1 MSYISV
7 DFVSNKLYIR
17 ELESNTIKNKINTDY
32 LSKLY
37 IEDNQGKYKVIKNL
51 HNDKKIKSLSIKL
64 SNFIETREQYINS
77 KIDLYNDFEPNYQ
90 YISDYYYNKE
100 KELLDLS
107 IIYFNFN
114 INETFNTSYD
124 NAKYEIKSI
133 QFFETKTNQKFHLTF
148 NQTKLEELKDHKIII
163 CDTEVEMILK
173 FIDLINK
180 FDPIFLCS
188 WNGNSFYFPYFI
200 NRCKKLKIDYLELS
214 PFKKFKNK
222 KAYIESK
229 QIDLETP
236 IGRYFLDYKI
246 PFNKYNIKNKEN
258 NDLVSIINNEF
269 KENKKYKY
277 NFKNSYEKDYQKY
290 IEDSF
295 VEIQNLVRLE
305 NKFNYIK
312 TIIDEAW
319 TMGVNFDDVFST
331 IKPWTYKLYNELK
344 QDNLILPLTNNI
356 NQETYSGGYI
366 HKPKE
371 GKYNNIVAFDTS
383 SNYTNIIIT
392 NNISYETLVD
402 LNEFKGTI
410 YYNKLLNIKNN
421 IISNNYEDY
430 FLNIGIEDLK
440 DMMNTIKELNLIVSS
455 SGEFFYKNK
464 VGILPKVM
472 QKIFK
477 EREIIQLEIENCNKL
492 LKIYKKELKSRG
504 I

>member
-7 DFVSNKLYIR
+7 DFLYNKLYIR
-17 ELESNTIKNKINTDY
+17 ELESNTIKNKVNTDY
-32 LSKLY
+32 LPKLY
-37 IEDNQGKYKVIKNL
+37 IEDNQGKYKVIKN
-51 HNDKKIKSLSIKL
+51 NKKIKAISVKL
-64 SNFIETREQYINS
+64 SDFIETREQYING
-77 KIDLYNDFEPNYQ
+77 KIDLYNDFDPNYQ

-100 KELLDLS
+100 KELFDLS

-114 INETFNTSYD
+114 INENFNMSSD

-148 NQTKLEELKDHKIII
+148 NKIKLEEGNDYKLII
-163 CDTEVEMILK
+163 CNTEEDMILK
-173 FIDLINK
+173 FINLINE

-188 WNGNSFYFPYFI
+188 WNGNGFYFPYFI
-200 NRCKKLKIDYLELS
+200 NRCKKLKIDYLKLS
-214 PFKKFKNK
+214 PFEKFKNK
-222 KAYIESK
+222 KVYIEGK
-229 QIDLETP
+229 QIELEIP
-236 IGRYFLDYKI
+236 IGRYFLDYKT
-246 PFNKYNIKNKEN
+246 PFNKYNLKNKDN
-258 NDLVSIINNEF
+258 NDLVSVINNEF
-269 KENKKYKY
+269 KENKKYKF

-290 IEDSF
+290 IENSF
-295 VEIQNLVRLE
+295 IEIQNLVKLE
-305 NKFNYIK
+305 NKLNYIK
-312 TIIDEAW
+312 TMIDEAW

-344 QDNLILPLTNNI
+344 LDNLILPLINNI

-371 GKYNNIVAFDTS
+371 GKYSNIVAFDTS

-421 IISNNYEDY
+421 IISNNYEEY
-430 FLNIGIEDLK
+430 FLNINIEELK
-440 DMMNTIKELNLIVSS
+440 DIINTMKELNLIVSS

-464 VGILPKVM
+464 IGILPKVM

-477 EREIIQLEIENCNKL
+477 EREEILLEIEDCDKKIKL
-492 LKIYKKELKSRG
+492 LKKELKNRG